1 MKILRWTKLQ
11 VPLLLFAMC
20 TSLHAQDAQ
29 SPDTRKQSSVAQR
42 GGQDAAHKVLTADEW
57 LRVDAAVER
66 ALDWLARQQQPDGS
80 LPTDAMG
87 QPGVTCLAVM
97 AFMAHGHVPGDGK
110 YAQHLER
117 ATDYVLASQKENGLL
132 SRVGPDGPEI
142 SRVGVHEIGEAA
154 AYNHAI
160 SSLMLA
166 ELYGMSQT
174 DRSERIRA
182 AVEKSLAASL
192 TMQRWPKTPAEDR
205 GGWRYVTSPVYGTD
219 SDLSVTGWELMFL
232 RSARN
237 AGFDVPKQSI
247 DDAVAYIRRCYHKEF
262 GTFIYMQGKG
272 QQDLRS
278 RAMAGAG
285 VLALAHAGFHGAAE
299 ATKSSDWLLQYNF
312 DNYNESEPFTQKTWP
327 IDRYHY
333 SLFNS
338 CQAMYQMGGKYW
350 QKFFPRTV
358 RTLLTNQQRDG
369 SWPAES
375 HFFDARFGNSYTTAL
390 VVLSL
395 GAPNQFLPIFQR

>member
-1 MKILRWTKLQ
+1 MRFRIVLSAAASWL
-11 VPLLLFAMC
+11 V
-20 TSLHAQDAQ
+20 TSAAVYSQAPEAPSAVSKESERAQADA
-29 SPDTRKQSSVAQR
+29 
-42 GGQDAAHKVLTADEW
+42 DAPTNVLTSSEW
-57 LRVDAAVER
+57 ERVDGAVER
-66 ALDWLARQQQPDGS
+66 ALGWLAGQQQPDGS
-80 LPTDAMG
+80 FPSVEMG

-97 AFMAHGHVPGDGK
+97 AFLAHGHLPGDGQ
-110 YAQHLER
+110 YGANIDR
-117 ATDYVLASQKENGLL
+117 ATDFVLTSQKDNGIL
-132 SRVGPDGPEI
+132 SQVGPEGPRI
-142 SRVGVHEIGEAA
+142 SRNLVHEVGEAA

-166 ELYGMSQT
+166 ELYGMGQT
-174 DRSERIRA
+174 ARSEKIEN
-182 AVEKSLAASL
+182 AVKKSLAASL
-192 TMQRWPKTPAEDR
+192 EMQRWAKSPAEDR
-205 GGWRYVTSPVYGTD
+205 GGWRYVSAPVYGTD

-237 AGFDVPKQSI
+237 AGFDVPKESI
-247 DDAVAYIRRCYHKEF
+247 DQAVAYVRRCYHKEF
-262 GTFIYMQGKG
+262 GTFLYMQGKG
-272 QQDLRS
+272 KQDLRS

-285 VLALAHAGFHGAAE
+285 VLALAHAGFHGAPE
-299 ATKSSDWLLQYNF
+299 ATRSADWLLKYDF
-312 DNYNESEPFTQKTWP
+312 DNYNEVEMFQQTTFP

-350 QKFFPRTV
+350 QQFFPRTV

-375 HFFDARFGNSYTTAL
+375 HFNDGQFGNSYTTAL